1 MLTHHN
7 QTPTAPR
14 RTVVLGAGGFVGRTL
29 VKRLTDAGAEVLSLT
44 KEDLDL
50 EHPAAAERLTA
61 LLESND
67 TLVFISAKAP
77 VRNVSMLS
85 ANIKMSEAV
94 VTSVTRQPVS
104 HVVYVSSDA
113 VYLDS
118 LERLAEHSPAAPGS
132 LHGIMHLA
140 RELALTHSLNI
151 PVGILRPTLIYGV
164 DDPHNGYGPNRFR
177 RLTASGKDVTLFGE
191 GEEERDHVLIDDVA
205 ELLRLII
212 FHRSEGILN
221 AATGDVTSFR
231 NIAEYVVT
239 FFDTPVAIKSTS
251 RNGPMPHNGFR
262 AFDPAATAA
271 SFPGFR
277 YTPLREGLAQVHRQ
291 TDLS

>member
-118 LERLAEHSPAAPGS
+118 PERLAEHSPAAPGS

-251 RNGPMPHNGFR
+251 RNGPMPHNGYRTFNNYNLFK
-262 AFDPAATAA
+262 AFKNFKFI
-271 SFPGFR
+271 SIEKN
-277 YTPLREGLAQVHRQ
+277 LKKMI
-291 TDLS
+291 